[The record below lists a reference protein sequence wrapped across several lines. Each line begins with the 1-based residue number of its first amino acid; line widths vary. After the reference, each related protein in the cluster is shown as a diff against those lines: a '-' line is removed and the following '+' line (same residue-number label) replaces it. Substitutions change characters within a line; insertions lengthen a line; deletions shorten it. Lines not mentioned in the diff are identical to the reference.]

1 MAIELKED
9 ISDGRKRGWK
19 EVSHQK
25 VEMLK
30 NLKCDVS
37 TIVMD
42 LKTEAFKRQPSCMCA
57 CVCERE
63 SEREKERGRE
73 RE

>member
-1 MAIELKED
+1 
-9 ISDGRKRGWK
+9 
-19 EVSHQK
+19 
-25 VEMLK
+25 MLK

-42 LKTEAFKRQPSCMCA
+42 LKTEAFKRQPSCMRA

-63 SEREKERGRE
+63 RERERTGEREREKESE
-73 RE
+73 RDRVKCQANPRA